1 MKIRKGD
8 AAEAVDA
15 AVVPGDGLPVDDPL
29 LLDVDVELR
38 QRVPITAIIDIP
50 YAFARDRGVVMLPHD
65 DGSLTVALREGADPA
80 VLIEVRRHLAQSFDI
95 AFVDQA
101 SFERHLQ
108 DRYAIDQ
115 SAAGLAGEIGTGE
128 ELDALASG
136 IPSAEDLLDSA
147 DFDRTNPNRMRSL
160 IGAFSA
166 GNPTGFNAADGAG
179 YRLLAREVID
189 IDKRNPQLAA
199 RLLTAMRSWRS
210 LEAGRQ
216 ELARQ
221 ALVSIREAGE
231 LSPDVGDIVDRMLT
245 N

>member
-147 DFDRTNPNRMRSL
+147 DDAPAIRLINGIIAEAVRQGVSDIHIEPYESGLIVRMRIDGVLKESL
-160 IGAFSA
+160 
-166 GNPTGFNAADGAG
+166 
-179 YRLLAREVID
+179 
-189 IDKRNPQLAA
+189 
-199 RLLTAMRSWRS
+199 
-210 LEAGRQ
+210 
-216 ELARQ
+216 
-221 ALVSIREAGE
+221 
-231 LSPDVGDIVDRMLT
+231 RMPA
-245 N
+245 